1 VKVALK
7 EINMSICYTAIKPTG
22 EMTLGNYFGTVC
34 QWKALSTEHQCFFSV
49 ADLHA
54 ITVQQDPKQ
63 LYERCLQ
70 FLAFYMACGFDQSSA
85 TLYIQSLVA
94 QHAELQWLLTNLTH
108 VGELERMTQYKD
120 KSQGLKDQAISAGLL
135 NYPIL
140 MAADILLYQAN
151 VVPVGDD
158 QKQHLELTREIIQ
171 RFNHRY
177 QSSWAVPEPLIRS
190 SGGRLMGLQYPDK
203 KMSKSE
209 GGENNVIFFTDS
221 MKSVQKKIMKAV
233 TDSEGTIDYDPVARP
248 GISNLVSLYAT
259 LSNTSHQAVCEQFD
273 GQGYGQF
280 KRALAELVIGV
291 MEPIQSQMYTYLD
304 DPEMLL
310 TIARQGADKA
320 RVIASKNLEVFKNTI
335 GLVSR

>member
-1 VKVALK
+1 
-7 EINMSICYTAIKPTG
+7 MSICYTAIKPSG
-22 EMTLGNYFGTVC
+22 EMTLGNYFGTVS
-34 QWKALSTEHQCFFSV
+34 QWKALSMHHQCFFSV

-54 ITVQQDPKQ
+54 ITVHQDPV
-63 LYERCLQ
+63 LLRERCLR
-70 FLAFYMACGFDQSSA
+70 FMAFYMACGFDQDSA
-85 TLYIQSLVA
+85 TLYIQSHVSE
-94 QHAELQWLLTNLTH
+94 HTELQWLLTNLTH

-120 KSQGLKDQAISAGLL
+120 KSQGLKSQAISAGLL

-177 QSSWAVPEPLIRS
+177 HSSWPVPEPLIQT
-190 SGGRLMGLQYPDK
+190 SGGKLMGLQHPDK

-209 GGENNVIFFTDS
+209 GGDNNVIFFTDS

-233 TDSEGTIDYDPVARP
+233 TDSEGTIGYNPLRRP
-248 GISNLVSLYAT
+248 GVTNLVRLYAL
-259 LSNTSHQAVCEQFD
+259 LSNTTHQAVCEQFD

-280 KRALAELVIGV
+280 KRDLSELVV
-291 MEPIQSQMYTYLD
+291 STMAPIQSKMDAYLD

-310 TIARQGADKA
+310 AIARQGAEKA
-320 RVIASKNLEVFKNTI
+320 RGIAHQNLEIFKNHI
-335 GLVSR
+335 GLVMR